1 MEPDESLDRL
11 LKRTLRPGQDARAP
25 EACFDADVL
34 AAWIDGGLTPHERAA
49 AEAHAATCD
58 RCMSM
63 LATMARV
70 SPPPQVETKAWW
82 ASLRWLV
89 PLAAAAAA
97 MIAVVLVQNPSG
109 PLSSTPSI
117 APG

>member
-25 EACFDADVL
+25 EPCLGADVL

-49 AEAHAATCD
+49 AEAHAASCD
-58 RCMSM
+58 RCLSM

-70 SPPPQVETKAWW
+70 SPPPQTETKARWV
-82 ASLRWLV
+82 SLRWLV
-89 PLAAAAAA
+89 PLTAAAAAL
-97 MIAVVLVQNPSG
+97 I
-109 PLSSTPSI
+109 
-117 APG
+117 